1 MKIVSDNLNYANF
14 NPEEGQRQY
23 SMRAQIPDFENIV
36 SRWEEDAAAYRVK
49 ARYILDMP
57 YGATPAERLD
67 LFLPDGK
74 ALALIVF
81 IRGGYWRSLDKS
93 MFSRFAENYTSRG
106 AAVAVV
112 NYGHAPEVP
121 LPQIVEQVRS
131 AVEWLYRNPSMTG
144 AQTQSITIVA
154 HSAGAHL
161 GAMMLATDWP
171 SRATDLPHG
180 LIRGAVLVSGIYDL
194 RPLVNLNFVN
204 KDLGLDPTTAERMS
218 PMLMAPAARAP
229 VFIAAGADESEAF
242 RGQSQ
247 ALAKNWVGNLAGY
260 VELPGTHHLATYEEM
275 CKEGSK
281 LHRAT
286 LGIAGLS
293 D

>member
-1 MKIVSDNLNYANF
+1 MKIVSDALNYAGF
-14 NPEEGQRQY
+14 SPEEGQRQY
-23 SMRAQIPDFENIV
+23 STRAQIPDFEKII
-36 SRWEEDAAAYRVK
+36 SRWQEDAAAYRAK
-49 ARYILDMP
+49 AVYLDVP
-57 YGATPAERLD
+57 YGETPAERLD
-67 LFLPDGK
+67 FFLPNGIVN
-74 ALALIVF
+74 ALIVF

-121 LPQIVEQVRS
+121 LSRIVDQVRS
-131 AVEWLYRNPSMTG
+131 AVEWVYRNPSLTG
-144 AQTQSITIVA
+144 AQKQSVTIVA

-171 SRATDLPHG
+171 SRGTDLPHD
-180 LIRGAVLVSGIYDL
+180 LIRGAVLVSGVYDL
-194 RPLVNLNFVN
+194 RPLVDLHFVN
-204 KDLGLDPTTAERMS
+204 KDLSLDQTTAESLS

-229 VFIAAGADESEAF
+229 LFIAAGADESEAF

-247 ALAKNWVGNLAGY
+247 AFAKNWDAIMTGY
-260 VELPGTHHLATYEEM
+260 VELPGIHHLATYEEM
-275 CKEGSK
+275 CKEGST